1 VVQSRDT
8 DAKCAGEGRRG
19 RAHRSDRHGD
29 DGARRTT
36 DQPEHGRFDQQL
48 ATQPTWHDA
57 ERGPH

>member
-1 VVQSRDT
+1 VLER
-8 DAKCAGEGRRG
+8 RRG

-36 DQPEHGRFDQQL
+36 EQPEHGRFDQQL
-48 ATQPTWHDA
+48 ATQPTWRDA